1 MRRSSVRFRL
11 TLWYLSALGLGISLF
26 GSLVW
31 IEMRQQLTRNR
42 EEGLDSR
49 LGALGQF
56 LDFEARANDLAA
68 IQEEARE
75 YSTGLPPGHGLR
87 LSDLA
92 GRVVFEKRASTG
104 DLLIR
109 TKLVTARGMQFHVE
123 LSAPLDDFHRTLSI
137 LRWVLILSLPLV
149 LVVAGGMGWWLA
161 GRALGPVDAMTKE
174 ARSLQT
180 RDLSA
185 RISVPATGDELQ
197 RLAES
202 WNELLGRIETS
213 VRTVTRFTADAAHE
227 LRTPLAVIRTSAELA
242 LRHER
247 SPERYRTTLQSVQ
260 RETESMTELVEQLL
274 LLAREDS
281 GQWQFRFDAI
291 RAGEVLRSLQESL
304 AAAAEAKRIYLKWS
318 LPSTEPLI
326 WGDAEAIRRLV
337 LVLVDNALK
346 YTPDGGAVTVRLV
359 STAGS
364 AVIEVEDTGAG
375 IETQHVPHI
384 FERFYRADPART
396 AGNGAGLGLAIA
408 QTIADAHKARIEV
421 ASTFGKGTLV
431 RVLLP
436 ALNAQHAPGDSG
448 VHA

>member
-1 MRRSSVRFRL
+1 
-11 TLWYLSALGLGISLF
+11 
-26 GSLVW
+26 
-31 IEMRQQLTRNR
+31 
-42 EEGLDSR
+42 
-49 LGALGQF
+49 
-56 LDFEARANDLAA
+56 
-68 IQEEARE
+68 
-75 YSTGLPPGHGLR
+75 
-87 LSDLA
+87 
-92 GRVVFEKRASTG
+92 
-104 DLLIR
+104 
-109 TKLVTARGMQFHVE
+109 
-123 LSAPLDDFHRTLSI
+123 
-137 LRWVLILSLPLV
+137 
-149 LVVAGGMGWWLA
+149 MGWWLA

-247 SPERYRTTLQSVQ
+247 SRERYRTTLQSVQ